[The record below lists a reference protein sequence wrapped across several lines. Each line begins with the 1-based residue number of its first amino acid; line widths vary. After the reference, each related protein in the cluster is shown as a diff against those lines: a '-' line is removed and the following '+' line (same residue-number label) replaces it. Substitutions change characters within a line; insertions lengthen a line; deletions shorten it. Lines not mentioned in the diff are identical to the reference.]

1 MSLKKRYVAIVLP
14 AICSLLIVL
23 HVDSAHA
30 GNRFYGCTEVFNA
43 FKSAI
48 NAPDKHLMKYAAFA
62 KGRAFTITGMKGCGW
77 AHGKKT
83 QAEADR
89 IAMADCRKNARN
101 PDKCYIALRYQE

>member
-1 MSLKKRYVAIVLP
+1 MSAKFSVLAKIFVIAVCFIGVP
-14 AICSLLIVL
+14 LEAANAKDNKFLCS
-23 HVDSAHA
+23 
-30 GNRFYGCTEVFNA
+30 EVFRS

-48 NAPDKHLMKYAAFA
+48 NAHDKHLMKYAAFA

-89 IAMADCRKNARN
+89 VAMKNCRKSAKN
-101 PDKCYIALRYQE
+101 PDKCYIALRYKD